1 MDTKLLYDIGL
12 TEGETKVYLA
22 LINLGTTKTGE
33 LSAKAEVSSSKVYK
47 ILDRL
52 IKKGL
57 VGYITKGKIKYFS
70 ALEPKRILQYLD
82 EKEKQ
87 IKEKKEVIKK
97 ILPQLELAQKKSG
110 KKNQAVIYEGFI
122 AIKNFY
128 LNILSELSKNDFY
141 YVIGATYGHDKPGFR
156 EFFQNFHTQR
166 AEKGIKVKLLVNYND
181 KDKLVS
187 ATRLNSEVRFLPQYL
202 ITDMTIIFYKNKS
215 FIFFLTEEPIG
226 FLMINDE
233 SVKSFTAYFN
243 AFWKIAK
250 K

>member
-1 MDTKLLYDIGL
+1 MLY
-12 TEGETKVYLA
+12 
-22 LINLGTTKTGE
+22 
-33 LSAKAEVSSSKVYK
+33 
-47 ILDRL
+47 
-52 IKKGL
+52 
-57 VGYITKGKIKYFS
+57 
-70 ALEPKRILQYLD
+70 
-82 EKEKQ
+82 
-87 IKEKKEVIKK
+87 
-97 ILPQLELAQKKSG
+97 
-110 KKNQAVIYEGFI
+110 
-122 AIKNFY
+122 KNFIFY
-128 LNILSELSKNDFY
+128 KFFIFISSIKFSYGYKFAGNDYY
-141 YVIGATYGHDKPGFR
+141 YVIGATYDHDKPGFR

-243 AFWKIAK
+243 TFWKIAK